1 MNKKTEQLILVSSKI
16 YGKKKLTPIQFEVL
30 AYIAFILQESDRELK
45 TITGSIF
52 KVKKGET
59 LISIAAIHN
68 GVGVSRVSI
77 SSALDTLNSHG
88 FLKIKKLKNPRDGM
102 ILKLTKNSPIQRI
115 PAPELVG

>member
-1 MNKKTEQLILVSSKI
+1 MNKKTEQHILVSSKI

-30 AYIAFILQESDRELK
+30 AYIAFILQESNRELK
-45 TITGSIF
+45 TTTRLIV
-52 KVKKGET
+52 KVRKGET
-59 LISIAAIHN
+59 LISIAAVHN
-68 GVGVSRVSI
+68 AIGVSRVSI
-77 SSALDTLNSHG
+77 SSALDTLSSHG